1 MQYQF
6 SFNRIFPILLSL
18 IIILWIY
25 INYKLMIA
33 DVWDETNFLLYFYST
48 PHTFVEKIKFVW
60 TSSDLGNIYR
70 PLPISLAMLIIKP
83 INNYEL
89 AWKVLRWTNVLLLL
103 ASLLFLLAALHKWNI
118 KNYQKLVFSIFFLY
132 SSAAIISA
140 SWFANMFDV
149 SALFFI
155 SLGFFF
161 ISLQRYIIAAFILS
175 LSVFCKEISVLLIPF
190 LFILVLNTK
199 LDFHKLTRMC
209 LIIFTIAGIYWYLR
223 LSYIPLGSEQ
233 DIHGFSTIQL
243 LPTLQAYFESFWWQT
258 MKRDGM
264 SFLGFIWLLIS
275 LLALRSLI
283 NKIAFIILMILP
295 VIMYLGMFS
304 YQHDIL
310 MTHNNFGGRLYLV
323 PMVLSLL
330 MLIMWG
336 RMYLFIILLIP
347 VLWGAQQTYTDH
359 RNFQAVYHQIYEM
372 AKKSSDKLTINY
384 PEKPLNDHI
393 RNIKIGDYPQACF
406 SIQKEQ
412 SYDTK
417 RSFNRNCND
426 L

>member
-1 MQYQF
+1 MQYQL

-25 INYKLMIA
+25 LNYKLMIA

-48 PHTFVEKIKFVW
+48 PQTLFEKIKFIW

-70 PLPISLAMLIIKP
+70 PLPISLAILIIEP

-103 ASLLFLLAALHKWNI
+103 ASLLFLLAALHKWGI
-118 KNYQKLVFSIFFLY
+118 KNYQKLIFSIFFLY

-149 SALFFI
+149 STVFFI
-155 SLGFFF
+155 SLGIFL
-161 ISLQRYIIAAFILS
+161 ISLQQYIIAALVLS
-175 LSVFCKEISVLLIPF
+175 LSFFCKEISVLLIPF

-199 LDFHKLTRMC
+199 LDFRQFTRMC
-209 LIIFTIAGIYWYLR
+209 LIIVTIAGIYWYLR

-264 SFLGFIWLLIS
+264 SLLGFIWLLVS
-275 LLALRSLI
+275 LLALKGFI
-283 NKIAFIILMILP
+283 NKAALIVLMMLSA
-295 VIMYLGMFS
+295 IMYLGMFS
-304 YQHDIL
+304 YQNDVL
-310 MTHNNFGGRLYLV
+310 MSHLNFVGRLYLV

-336 RMYLFIILLIP
+336 RTSLFVILLMP
-347 VLWGAQQTYTDH
+347 VLWGAQQTYTNH
-359 RNFQAVYHQIYEM
+359 RNFQIVYHQIYDL
-372 AKKSSDKLTINY
+372 AQNSSDKLTIHY

-393 RNIKIGDYPQACF
+393 RKIEIGDYPQACF
-406 SIQKEQ
+406 SIGMKTLKYKQCK
-412 SYDTK
+412 
-417 RSFNRNCND
+417 
-426 L
+426 